1 MSHKRITIK
10 DLAQASGLSPSTVSR
25 ALNDHPRI
33 SQKTKK
39 KVLKLA
45 RSMGYTPNLLARG
58 LVTRTSFLLG
68 LLVYDF
74 RNPFYAELTR
84 AIQDTAEEH
93 GYWII
98 QSSTDD
104 DPDKARLIVDS
115 MMRVG
120 VEGLIF
126 ASCQLEDPLVEGL
139 LERGFPVVL
148 ANRRLHEDRGNFVV
162 MDNVYGAYLVVS
174 HLIRL
179 GYRRIAMI
187 QGPRGVSTGA
197 DRYQGYLE
205 AMREKGLEVD
215 QELVKEGLFFS
226 QEAGYNLTRRLMML
240 SPPPQAIF
248 CGDDYMALGAMKALG
263 EMELHVPADVA
274 LVGFDDAEISS
285 HPQIQLTTVSQ
296 DAQGMGRQA
305 TRILLQGL
313 EGKLAEPQHVLLEPH
328 LIIRESCGYKLRG
341 RAQPE
346 ATAAL

>member
-1 MSHKRITIK
+1 VSQKRTTIK
-10 DLAQASGLSPSTVSR
+10 DLAKAAKLSPSTVSR

-33 SQKTKK
+33 GAKTKK
-39 KVLKLA
+39 RVQKLA

-58 LVTRTSFLLG
+58 LVTQKNFLLG

-84 AIQDTAEEH
+84 SIQDTAEEH
-93 GYWII
+93 GFWLI

-104 DPDKARLIVDS
+104 DPDKSRLLVDS

-126 ASCQLEDPLVEGL
+126 ASCQLEDPLVEAL
-139 LERGFPVVL
+139 LDQGFPLML
-148 ANRRLHEDRGNFVV
+148 ANRRLRKDRGNYVV
-162 MDNVYGAYLVVS
+162 MDNVYGAYLVVN

-187 QGPRGVSTGA
+187 RGPHGLSTSA

-205 AMREKGLEVD
+205 AMQEKGLEID
-215 QELVKEGLFFS
+215 RELVKEGPFFS
-226 QEAGYNLTRRLMML
+226 QETGYTFTRRLMRL
-240 SPPPQAIF
+240 RQPPEAIF
-248 CGDDYMALGAMKALG
+248 CGDDYMALGAMKALA
-263 EMELHVPADVA
+263 EMELKVPEDVG

-296 DAQGMGRQA
+296 DAQEMGRRA
-305 TRILLQGL
+305 TRILLQAIA
-313 EGKLAEPQHVLLEPH
+313 GKLPEPQHILLEPH
-328 LIIRESCGYKLRG
+328 LVIRESCGYKLRS
-341 RAQPE
+341 QPQPQAGL
-346 ATAAL
+346 AT